1 MSKTHL
7 LYTSGLDQQRT
18 CNHSTLKC
26 KSYIPLYHRNPD
38 GDKKPWCFIKKDKKL
53 RWDHCSVR
61 KCPTPGKTDNKVTV
75 WFIIWCF
82 SIKSSNSIT
91 LTYSSSMA
99 FRVTWIN
106 KWIVLSLNPIWPSR
120 WIKLHD
126 LTSLNLHQNFP
137 TLVLPLIQQLI
148 CCTFFHSN
156 NYQQNGDHH
165 HH

>member
-1 MSKTHL
+1 MFTFFKIIKLCLFTGLNYLTTFYFQCGLRLFDFISCPHMSKTHL

-75 WFIIWCF
+75 WFIICCF

-99 FRVTWIN
+99 FRVT
-106 KWIVLSLNPIWPSR
+106 
-120 WIKLHD
+120 
-126 LTSLNLHQNFP
+126 
-137 TLVLPLIQQLI
+137 
-148 CCTFFHSN
+148 
-156 NYQQNGDHH
+156 
-165 HH
+165 